1 MAAEIE
7 ALMLRWLRI
16 RPLARGELL
25 RLVAARY
32 PRVVRDAVERSLL
45 RLIRRGRVADEEG
58 RLRAAPRP
66 ILRLRCWYG

>member
-45 RLIRRGRVADEEG
+45 RLVRLGRVMDDGA
-58 RLRAAPRP
+58 RLLPARP
-66 ILRLRCWYG
+66 VLHLRRR